1 MNCNIETKGLIENED
16 MKNFL
21 RLIAVY
27 RNLQEKNDD
36 DAERYGAL
44 IDMIIEN
51 VNAILARQKKE
62 KQMADT
68 LKVYFRKID
77 ENVRLPERNGAAYD
91 LFVPNSVVVQAGQ
104 TVKIPLGFACKLPEG
119 YHALINMRSST
130 WGKWGLCLTN
140 QTGIIDNAYCGNND
154 EWILSV
160 YRPHSYIAPVEIP
173 ADTRLAQFR
182 LEQDCPQLDFEVV
195 DNLPDPSRG
204 GFGSTG
210 A

>member
-68 LKVYFRKID
+68 LSRFRWA
-77 ENVRLPERNGAAYD
+77 LPVNCRKD
-91 LFVPNSVVVQAGQ
+91 
-104 TVKIPLGFACKLPEG
+104 T
-119 YHALINMRSST
+119 
-130 WGKWGLCLTN
+130 
-140 QTGIIDNAYCGNND
+140 
-154 EWILSV
+154 
-160 YRPHSYIAPVEIP
+160 
-173 ADTRLAQFR
+173 TRLSICAHQR
-182 LEQDCPQLDFEVV
+182 GVNGDCV
-195 DNLPDPSRG
+195 
-204 GFGSTG
+204 
-210 A
+210 